1 MNSRRG
7 RLPRRDARP
16 LRCPPSLLRASGIE
30 TRSGGVR
37 IFIDGF
43 LSPKVPSTPAVFARV
58 ANKGV
63 RGVKARK
70 SGNSKEEVAAPFASP
85 WCVRLVC
92 ASLVMFGG
100 PQTTRELETGGDQQ
114 RLQALAVRISL
125 TGTGGRLP
133 CTEGLSNRPGPC
145 QVGFCTESHRANEK
159 NYCQGLDENR
169 KVRILTNGSGVVE
182 PAGASQSGRR
192 SVFPAQEQAKASSR
206 SYSEVL
212 YEHRIERSRASRGAT

>member
-7 RLPRRDARP
+7 RPPRRDARP

-43 LSPKVPSTPAVFARV
+43 LSPKVPSTAAVFARV

-70 SGNSKEEVAAPFASP
+70 SGNSKEEVAALFASP

-114 RLQALAVRISL
+114 RLQALAVRIS
-125 TGTGGRLP
+125 
-133 CTEGLSNRPGPC
+133 NR
-145 QVGFCTESHRANEK
+145 
-159 NYCQGLDENR
+159 D
-169 KVRILTNGSGVVE
+169 
-182 PAGASQSGRR
+182 RR
-192 SVFPAQEQAKASSR
+192 EAA
-206 SYSEVL
+206 L
-212 YEHRIERSRASRGAT
+212 HRGAQQSTRPLPSGLLHRKPQG